1 MERYEQEHLDFV
13 KKTAAEC
20 TLFLKKNEAFP
31 LSAPCKIAAY
41 GNGIRH
47 TVKGGTGSG
56 EVNSRFSVNV
66 EQGLE
71 EAGFTITTKS
81 WLDAYDEILAVNHK
95 KFIEDTKAEAKALGV
110 DPFVLAFGKVEPEP
124 EHSLTLEGE
133 GEGDVAIYVLS
144 RNSGEG
150 NDRKVEKGD
159 VLLTDSEVR
168 DILALNDKFDKFLL
182 VLNVG
187 GPVDLSPV
195 VAVDN
200 ILLLSQLGVVTGNV
214 LADILLGKANPSG
227 KLTTTWAAWD
237 NYCTIGDFGDKDDVN
252 YKEGIYV
259 GYRYFDLAAENAS
272 LFPFGFGLSYTT
284 FSLENESI
292 INNGQEITVNTKVT
306 NTGTVVGKEVVQIY
320 VSCPSGKLDKPLK
333 DLAAFTKTKELAPGE
348 SQVISTTFKLADLA
362 SYDTEAAAYILEKGN
377 YFVFSGNS
385 SETEKL
391 MTAGVISLVD
401 DVCVTQTRNCLGTP
415 GFEDYRPVSTRI
427 EDMGDATVIE
437 LSAEDFETVTLAHD
451 KDYSVDSVIE
461 GLSDEELIYMN
472 IGAYDPNASG
482 MSVVGN
488 AAFSVAGAAGETTSK
503 CIDKSVKKLVMAD
516 GPAGLRLSKEYYV
529 DETGVH
535 GIGGSIPASMLELM
549 DEEVAKNIAAMATHV
564 PDGVNIQNQYAT
576 AIPIGTAIAQSFNC
590 DLAESYGDIVGD
602 EMERF
607 HVQLWLAPALN
618 IHRSILCGR
627 NFEYYSEDPVVA
639 GMFAAAITNGV
650 QKHKGCGTTIKHYA
664 ANNAETNRYN
674 SNSHVS
680 ERAMREI
687 YLKGFG
693 ICVRNSQ
700 PKAVMTSYNLLNG
713 THTSEHRGLIED
725 ILRDEYGFKGIVMTD
740 WVIDE
745 LSSSPENRYR
755 GARADEVVKAG
766 GDLFMPGCQDDFD
779 KVLAGLKAGSISR
792 KQLQI
797 NATRVY
803 RMADELSI

>member
-13 KKTAAEC
+13 KKTAAEG
-20 TLFLKKNEAFP
+20 TLFLKKNDAFP
-31 LSAPCKIAAY
+31 LEKACAIAAF
-41 GNGIRH
+41 GNGVRH

-71 EAGFTITTKS
+71 EAGFTITTKG
-81 WLDAYDEILAVNHK
+81 WLDAYDGILADNHK
-95 KFIEDTKAEAKALGV
+95 KFVEETKAEAKALGV
-110 DPFVLAFGKVEPEP
+110 DPFILAFGKVEPEP
-124 EHSLTLEGE
+124 EHSLSLD
-133 GEGDVAIYVLS
+133 GEGDVAIYVLA

-168 DILALNDKFDKFLL
+168 DILALNEKFEKFML

-195 VAVDN
+195 AEVDN

-227 KLTTTWAAWD
+227 KLTTTWAAWED
-237 NYCTIGDFGDKDDVN
+237 YCTIGDFGDKDDVN

-259 GYRYFDLAAENAS
+259 GYRYFDSVSANQPM
-272 LFPFGFGLSYTT
+272 FPFGYGLSYTS
-284 FSLENESI
+284 FELENDSI
-292 INNGQEITVNTKVT
+292 TNNGQEIIVNTKVT
-306 NTGTVVGKEVVQIY
+306 NAGKVAGKEVVQIY
-320 VSCPSGKLDKPLK
+320 VSCPAGKLDKAFK
-333 DLAAFTKTKELAPGE
+333 DLAAFVKTKELAAGE
-348 SQVISTTFKLADLA
+348 SQVVSATFKMSDLA
-362 SYDTEAAAYILEKGN
+362 SYNEKAESFVLEKGN
-377 YFVFSGNS
+377 YFVFAANS
-385 SETEKL
+385 SKNDDL
-391 MTAGVISLVD
+391 KTAGVISLTE
-401 DVCVTQTRNCLGTP
+401 DVCVLKTRNCLGNP
-415 GFEDYRPVSTRI
+415 GFEDYKPVSSRM
-427 EDMGDATVIE
+427 EYFGDATVIN
-437 LSAEDFETVTLAHD
+437 LSISDFETTILEHD
-451 KDYSVDSVIE
+451 SDYLVDSIIE
-461 GLSDEELIYMN
+461 GLSDEELVHMN
-472 IGAYDPNASG
+472 IGAFDPNASG

-488 AAFSVAGAAGETTSK
+488 AAFAVAGAAGETVSK
-503 CIDKSVKKLVMAD
+503 YEDRGIKRLVMAD

-529 DETGVH
+529 DESGVH

-549 DEEVAKNIAAMATHV
+549 DEEVAKNISAMANHI
-564 PDGVNIQNQYAT
+564 PEGVEIQNQYAT
-576 AIPIGTAIAQSFNC
+576 AIPIGTAIAQTFNC
-590 DLAESYGDIVGD
+590 NLAESYGDIVGD

-607 HVQLWLAPALN
+607 NVQLWLAPALN

-639 GMFAAAITNGV
+639 GSFAAAITNGV

-725 ILRDEYGFKGIVMTD
+725 ILRDEFGFKGIVMTD

-766 GDLFMPGCQDDFD
+766 GDLYMPGCQGDFD
-779 KVLAGLKAGSISR
+779 KIMAGLKDGSISK

-803 RMADELSI
+803 RMAQELNI